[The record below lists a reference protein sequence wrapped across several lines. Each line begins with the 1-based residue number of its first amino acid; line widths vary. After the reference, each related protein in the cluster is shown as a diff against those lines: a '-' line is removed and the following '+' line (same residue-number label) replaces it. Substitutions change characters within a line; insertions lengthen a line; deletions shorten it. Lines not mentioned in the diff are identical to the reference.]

1 MHSNNVVGT
10 VQPLEEIV
18 GVLEERREG
27 SIFPI
32 FHTDAAQSIGK
43 VKKDATHIISFIISL
58 FTSDNRHHLSCLM
71 ELGCV
76 L

>member
-1 MHSNNVVGT
+1 MTIMHSNNVVGT

-18 GVLEERREG
+18 DVLEERREG

-43 VKKDATHIISFIISL
+43 KKHK
-58 FTSDNRHHLSCLM
+58 
-71 ELGCV
+71 
-76 L
+76 

>member
-10 VQPLEEIV
+10 VQPIEEVV

-43 VKKDATHIISFIISL
+43 VEERREHLIYPLSHNLPLIIDTI
-58 FTSDNRHHLSCLM
+58 
-71 ELGCV
+71 
-76 L
+76 